1 MEVVEVEGKYRR
13 LFFLI
18 LVSLSA
24 WLLAGCTPAA
34 SLDLEP
40 CPVPVNLPLE
50 DEPTVALLLPGPVVS
65 EADAAITPEAIVT
78 EVTVTEPPVAPLPE
92 KPVSATPKAV
102 VMSPVT
108 VAEAPIVS
116 TPEEA
121 PIKVAAA
128 VVTGPPP
135 VIVSHTPINN
145 SEVEWAQDIRILFSG
160 PMDRA
165 ATEQAISVIPEIEY
179 SVSWYRDDKLI
190 RLVPSVM
197 LIEYQRYEVV
207 IDADAAAAG
216 GALLG
221 ADFSFGFWGEEP

>member
-34 SLDLEP
+34 PLDLEP

-50 DEPTVALLLPGPVVS
+50 DEPTVALLLPQKVVS
-65 EADAAITPEAIVT
+65 EADAAATPEAVVT
-78 EVTVTEPPVAPLPE
+78 EVTVIEPPPAPIPE
-92 KPVSATPKAV
+92 KPVSATPKAAVMPSATV
-102 VMSPVT
+102 V
-108 VAEAPIVS
+108 EAPIEV
-116 TPEEA
+116 T
-121 PIKVAAA
+121 AA

-145 SEVEWAQDIRILFSG
+145 SEVEWGQDIRILFSG

-165 ATEQAISVIPEIEY
+165 ATVRAISVTPEIEY

-190 RLVPSVM
+190 RLVPSEL
-197 LIEYQRYEVV
+197 LIEYQRYDVV
-207 IDADAAAAG
+207 IDADAAAVG